1 MSCFTVACR
10 STPLKRSDV
19 SSSQGQLG
27 EQSAGCVRVMFAA
40 RDRHDDSSR
49 EPIPKI
55 HLLGI
60 GERTRAG
67 ATRFEAQLIEEAIE

>member
-1 MSCFTVACR
+1 LPDAF
-10 STPLKRSDV
+10 
-19 SSSQGQLG
+19 G
-27 EQSAGCVRVMFAA
+27 VMFAA

-60 GERTRAG
+60 GDRTSAG